1 MVLWNDVNLNAN
13 ESVILELSLL
23 VLRFHRQPE
32 GLIIFELKVHAIFL
46 EVHIE
51 VGLVYAEWAACQLD
65 VFECLLQ
72 INAGSSN
79 DIVALKEV
87 TIISLYGKPVVLP
100 WVNFIEL

>member
-1 MVLWNDVNLNAN
+1 
-13 ESVILELSLL
+13 
-23 VLRFHRQPE
+23 
-32 GLIIFELKVHAIFL
+32 LIIFELKVHAVFL

-87 TIISLYGKPVVLP
+87 TIISLYSKPVILP
-100 WVNFIEL
+100 WVNFIELEPIVKACFACLAPEVRVSLKRLLVV